1 MKLFKA
7 FSKFSFFFPS
17 VENDKKYNGLLEIMN
32 TQIVVNC
39 NGSHSWNAAVTL
51 RMSCGMNIENYPFD
65 TQTCPLAFG
74 SLSMDSSRMKLIPQK
89 VETGQYSGKRFNEK

>member
-1 MKLFKA
+1 
-7 FSKFSFFFPS
+7 
-17 VENDKKYNGLLEIMN
+17 MN

-89 VETGQYSGKRFNEK
+89 VETGQYGGKTNFV